1 MAKRTFD
8 KTAPF
13 QSIRNTSQ
21 LTGLAMGFIREGC
34 KTGAIPHIMCGQE
47 YRVNVPLFLQQ
58 LDAASMGAGKL

>member
-1 MAKRTFD
+1 
-8 KTAPF
+8 
-13 QSIRNTSQ
+13 
-21 LTGLAMGFIREGC
+21 MGFIREGC